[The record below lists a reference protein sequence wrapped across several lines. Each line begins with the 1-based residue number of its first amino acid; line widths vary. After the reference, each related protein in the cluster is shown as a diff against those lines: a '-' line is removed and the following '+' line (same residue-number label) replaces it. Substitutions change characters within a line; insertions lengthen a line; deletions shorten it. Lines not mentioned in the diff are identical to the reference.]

1 MHTTTRT
8 RVVRTLLLTAAA
20 STLISGTAAAS
31 TATAAPSDGAL
42 SAASTAAA
50 AKRAHCERGEFCTW
64 QRAFYRGTIH
74 RVDLRSANP
83 GECIPLTP
91 ATDGRSFANR
101 TSRDITVYQ
110 GRDCSTE
117 GDFTTYP
124 GGGTF
129 VPDAPFV
136 VRALQI
142 WE

>member
-1 MHTTTRT
+1 MHTTKRTRT
-8 RVVRTLLLTAAA
+8 VRTLLLTAAA
-20 STLISGTAAAS
+20 TAAIGGSGYA
-31 TATAAPSDGAL
+31 AAAPSSDAEL
-42 SAASTAAA
+42 TAATTSA

-64 QRAFYRGTIH
+64 QRAFYQGKIH
-74 RVDLRSANP
+74 RVDRRTANP
-83 GECIPLTP
+83 GECIPLTR

-124 GGGTF
+124 GSGTF
-129 VPDAPFV
+129 VPDAPFL
-136 VRALQI
+136 VRAFQI